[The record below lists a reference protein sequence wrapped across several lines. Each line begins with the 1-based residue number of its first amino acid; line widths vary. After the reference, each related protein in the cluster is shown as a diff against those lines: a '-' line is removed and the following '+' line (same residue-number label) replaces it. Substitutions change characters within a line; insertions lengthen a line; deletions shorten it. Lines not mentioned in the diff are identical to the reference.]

1 MSQLFTN
8 NAIARITSNIS
19 PIAMSIFVDPA
30 RAGLYPNPQFIDDYF
45 LITLDNIN
53 NPDIYEIVKISH
65 RTGNQLHVAER
76 GFENTSA
83 QTWLI
88 DDTLCDHRVTAGTLD
103 TFLPVTK
110 LQHIVVPSNTSQV
123 IDQFSISSEN
133 VSFKW
138 AITLLDDA
146 SNKAQSFEIH
156 AIKKMSG
163 AVSYNKFAIVGDSMN
178 VGCSVNLLGSTV
190 SLAIQNNEN
199 SDVTINAIR
208 ILNL

>member
-30 RAGLYPNPQFIDDYF
+30 RANLYPDPQLIDDYF

-65 RTGNQLHVAER
+65 RTGNQLHVAAR
-76 GFENTSA
+76 GYENTLI

-110 LQHIVVPSNTSQV
+110 LRHIIVPQNSSLI
-123 IDQFSISSEN
+123 IDQFNISSEN
-133 VSFKW
+133 ISFKW
-138 AITLLDDA
+138 SITLLDDVN
-146 SNKAQSFEIH
+146 NKAQSFEIH

-163 AVSYNKFAIVGDSMN
+163 TISHNKFAIVGDSMN
-178 VGCSVNLLGSTV
+178 VGCSVNLVGSTV
-190 SLAIQNNEN
+190 SLTIQNNEN

-208 ILNL
+208 IQNL